1 MAMPGPLNPRAVL
14 CAGVSASDR
23 LFVYA
28 THSAVF
34 ADDTP
39 APTASVARGEAGGVH
54 HVCRDGAG
62 RVAAVLRFDA
72 AAKTCDVS
80 FKAGA
85 ATDEVVAAVIDL
97 AERLSLQQTRG
108 GNLTI
113 ECGEDDEALT
123 RWLLIRGYTRLK
135 SSRPHRQ
142 QYHVNL
148 ATAPPGV

>member
-14 CAGVSASDR
+14 CAGLSASDR
-23 LFVYA
+23 LFVYI
-28 THSAVF
+28 TRSAVLV
-34 ADDTP
+34 DDRPP
-39 APTASVARGEAGGVH
+39 AELPAGKGGQ

-72 AAKTCDVS
+72 AAGTCDVS

-97 AERLSLQQTRG
+97 AERLALQQTQG

-113 ECGEDDEALT
+113 ECGENDAALT

-135 SSRPHRQ
+135 SSPPHRQ
-142 QYHVNL
+142 QYPITL